1 MVSPTSMTIIKI
13 ATKIGHLRLFL
24 SNTGSLP
31 PEKNR
36 GSAGKDL
43 KHAFGIYP
51 ELYYSIA
58 RVDRRLPLKRPR

>member
-1 MVSPTSMTIIKI
+1 MTIIKI

-36 GSAGKDL
+36 GSAGKHL
-43 KHAFGIYP
+43 KHAFGI
-51 ELYYSIA
+51 
-58 RVDRRLPLKRPR
+58 

>member
-31 PEKNR
+31 PYKNR
-36 GSAGKDL
+36 GSASKDL
-43 KHAFGIYP
+43 KHAFGIYRK
-51 ELYYSIA
+51 LYYSIA
-58 RVDRRLPLKRPR
+58 RVDRRLPLKRPQ